1 MVQSICTGRLISWNE
16 FSTNLSFLHIISFE
30 TIVSNTVLCL
40 VITPFLFSVYIQ
52 ELLEDQKLRRFLMRN
67 IIEKNAYTP
76 VSVFSG
82 AVEALCG
89 RLWDQVVAECERKF
103 ASWNTFYVQYFF
115 QRIFYFILN
124 HIMPFCGFEW
134 SVLWGTNAFLEVDLV
149 CCYLQ

>member
-16 FSTNLSFLHIISFE
+16 FSTNILFAYNFFWNDCEQYSSVLGVN
-30 TIVSNTVLCL
+30 TI
-40 VITPFLFSVYIQ
+40 FSVYIQ

-82 AVEALCG
+82 AVEAMCG

-103 ASWNTFYVQYFF
+103 ASWNTSYVQYFF

-134 SVLWGTNAFLEVDLV
+134 SVLWRTNAFLEVDLV

>member
-40 VITPFLFSVYIQ
+40 VLTPFFSVYIQ

-82 AVEALCG
+82 ASLQWKLCVE
-89 RLWDQVVAECERKF
+89 DCEIK
-103 ASWNTFYVQYFF
+103 
-115 QRIFYFILN
+115 
-124 HIMPFCGFEW
+124 
-134 SVLWGTNAFLEVDLV
+134 
-149 CCYLQ
+149 